1 MTESSVQSRSTT
13 LDTII
18 TAFAALDDRPDGA
31 VVVSRYYRH
40 VPDEEL
46 SARPAQTL
54 AGAVKSH
61 LEIAQNRV
69 PGTAEVR
76 VFNPTTETDGWSSA
90 RTVIQV
96 VTDDMPFLVD
106 SVTSALVQ
114 RDIDIH
120 LVVHPQLRVRR
131 DASGQL
137 LETCDEDCATASGS
151 DAGTGVLSESW
162 MLLTIDRESDEA
174 GREELQAILE
184 NVLGDVREAVE
195 DWPTMRTKCLVIAAE
210 LEGAPPVGVDR
221 EEAAQ
226 AVAFLRWMAANH
238 FTFLGYREYSLEATD
253 DGDVIRPLP
262 GTGLGMLQQDPPA
275 DKPLIPLSP
284 QSSAKA
290 REQGVLVLTKANS
303 RSTVHRPAY
312 LDYVG
317 VRTYAPDGQTLGEKR
332 FLGLYASTAYT
343 ESVLRLPVVAE
354 KVAAI
359 LERSGLAADSH
370 TGKDLVEVLETY
382 PRDELIQATPEQL
395 YETAMAVT
403 QLQERRRTKLFLRED
418 DFGRFVSCQVYIPRD
433 RYNTGVR
440 TRMAAILKDAFHGE
454 SVEFTARVSER
465 ALSRLQ
471 FVVRVPVGE
480 RLQSLTESQRSDL
493 EHRLVEVSRNW
504 SDRLGD
510 GLRGRLGEVEGDRL
524 LDRFGR
530 GFPTGY
536 EETFSVVQGV
546 ADLHHLDRLGDVR
559 RTSVALYR
567 PTDSAENLRRFKL
580 FRIDPLSLTDIL
592 PIFTDMGVEV
602 VDEQPYEV
610 TRSDGSPLHV
620 YDFGLRV
627 NDPQIWS
634 GVSHEDLRDLFEG
647 AVLAVWDGRAESD
660 GFNQLVLAA
669 RLTWRQVVILRTVA
683 KYLRQTQAT
692 FSQSYFEDALVSN
705 PAIATDL
712 VALFETRFDPEL
724 FGGEASKE
732 RAVAEREIAERITS
746 ALDEVSSLDED
757 RIIRSFLSV
766 MQATLRTNFFQTV
779 GAASA
784 DAAADGAGE
793 GEGAADAKPYVSL
806 KLNPKAIPDL
816 PAPRPAYEIWVYSP
830 QVEGVHLRFG
840 SVARGGLR
848 WSDRREDF
856 RTEILGL
863 VKAQMVKNAVIVPTG
878 SKGGFYAKNL
888 PDPAVS
894 REAWLEEGQSA
905 YRTFISGL
913 LDLTDNR
920 VGTDIEAPKRVVR
933 HDGDDPYLVVAADK
947 GTATF
952 SDIANGVAQSYG
964 FWLDDAFASGGSA
977 GYDHKAM
984 GITARGAWESV
995 KRHFREMGVDSQAED
1010 FTVVGVGDMSGDVFG
1025 NGMLLSE
1032 HIRLVAAFD
1041 HRHIFIDPNPVAAQS
1056 FQERKRLFELP
1067 RSSWDDYDR
1076 SLISTGGGVF
1086 PRTLKSIAI
1095 TPEVRAALGLPDDA
1109 TTMTPTELIHAIVLA
1124 PVDLFWNG
1132 GIGTYVKASSESHLE
1147 IGDRANDA
1155 IRVNGNELRVKVVGE
1170 GGNLGLSQL
1179 GRIEAALSGVR
1190 VNTDAID
1197 NSAGVDTSDHEVN
1210 IKILLGD
1217 VVRRGDLT
1225 TEERNTLLA
1234 SMTDDVA
1241 DHVLRDNYE
1250 QNVLLGNARAQEV
1263 SMVPVHMRLMAWL
1276 EERGELDRALEF
1288 LPTDAE
1294 IEKRASEGLGL
1305 KSPEFAV
1312 LVAYAKLAL
1321 KKDILKSDLPDDPYF
1336 EATLAD
1342 YFPAPLREAYAA
1354 ELGEHPL
1361 RREIVTNSVVN
1372 SMVNRGGITF
1382 AFRAQEEAAGS
1393 PEQVARAFTV
1403 CREVFD
1409 LRGYVEAVEALDNLV
1424 PTSVQTEL
1432 YLEFRRLLDRAV
1444 RWLLAARPNRL
1455 DITTEVERFAPVV
1468 AELAPRIPE
1477 LLQGSERE
1485 RVVTQ
1490 AAHWEAAG
1498 APTELAQRAASL
1510 LDSYSLLDV
1519 VDIASDLDHTPSDV
1533 AEVYFRMS
1541 ERFGIDGM
1549 LTRIAGLPR
1558 DDRWDALARGALR
1571 DDLYGVLEAFTRNA
1585 FEFEA
1590 DLDGDG
1596 PVTAEERME
1605 AWSQANADGVAR
1617 GASQLTGIRSLEKPN
1632 IAALSVALR
1641 ALRSMVR
1648 SGK

>member
-1 MTESSVQSRSTT
+1 MTESSVHPRSTT
-13 LDTII
+13 LDSIVR
-18 TAFAALDDRPDGA
+18 AFAELDDRPDGA
-31 VVVSRYYRH
+31 VVVSRYFRH
-40 VPDEEL
+40 VPEEEL

-54 AGAVKSH
+54 AGSVKSH
-61 LEIAQNRV
+61 LDLAQQRV
-69 PGTAEVR
+69 PGTAAVR
-76 VFNPTTETDGWSSA
+76 VFNPTTESDGWSSA
-90 RTVIQV
+90 RSVIQI

-106 SVTSALVQ
+106 SVTSALVE

-131 DASGQL
+131 DASGAL
-137 LETCDEDCATASGS
+137 LETCDEDCVAPADGA
-151 DAGTGVLSESW
+151 DGVIAESW
-162 MLLTIDRESDEA
+162 ILLTIDRESDEA

-184 NVLGDVREAVE
+184 NVLVDVREAVA
-195 DWPTMRTKCLVIAAE
+195 DWPAMRTRCLVIAAE
-210 LEGAPPVGVDR
+210 LEGAPPVGVPA
-221 EEAAQ
+221 EEVSQ
-226 AVAFLRWMAANH
+226 AVAFLRWMADNH
-238 FTFLGYREYSLEATD
+238 FTFLGYREYSLEETP

-262 GTGLGMLQQDPPA
+262 GSGLGMLQQDPPA
-275 DKPLIPLSP
+275 DKPLVPLSP
-284 QSSAKA
+284 ESSRKA

-317 VRTYAPDGQTLGEKR
+317 VRTYSPDGQTLGEKR

-354 KVAAI
+354 KVAAVV
-359 LERSGLAADSH
+359 ERSGLAADSH
-370 TGKDLVEVLETY
+370 TGKDLIEVLETY
-382 PRDELIQATPEQL
+382 PRDELIQASPDQL
-395 YETAMAVT
+395 FETAMAVA

-440 TRMAAILKDAFHGE
+440 TRMAAILKDAFGGE

-471 FVVRVPVGE
+471 FVVRMPAGE
-480 RLQSLTESQRSDL
+480 HIRSLDEEQRADL
-493 EHRLVEVSRNW
+493 ERRLVEVSRNW
-504 SDRLGD
+504 ADRLGD
-510 GLRGRLGEVEGDRL
+510 GLRDRLGEVEGDRL
-524 LDRFGR
+524 FDRFGR
-530 GFPTGY
+530 GFPTAY
-536 EETFSVVQGV
+536 EETFAVVQGV
-546 ADLHHLDRLGDVR
+546 ADLHHLDRLGDDR

-567 PTDSAENLRRFKL
+567 PTDSPENLRRFKL

-610 TRSDGSPLHV
+610 TRTDGSELHV

-627 NDPQIWS
+627 NDPEVWS
-634 GVSHEDLRDLFEG
+634 GVTHERLRDLFES
-647 AVLAVWDGRAESD
+647 AVLAVWDGSAESD

-705 PAIATDL
+705 PGIATDL
-712 VALFETRFDPEL
+712 VAFFEARFDPDA
-724 FGGEASKE
+724 FSGTAGPQRDA
-732 RAVAEREIAERITS
+732 AQAEIAERITS
-746 ALDEVSSLDED
+746 ALDDVSSLDED
-757 RIIRSFLSV
+757 RIIRAFLAV

-779 GAASA
+779 AAGAETDVDQDGVA
-784 DAAADGAGE
+784 DS
-793 GEGAADAKPYVSL
+793 KPYVSL

-878 SKGGFYAKNL
+878 SKGGFYAKQL

-894 REAWLEEGQSA
+894 REDWLAEGQSA

-920 VGTDIEAPKRVVR
+920 VGTEIQPPTRVVR
-933 HDGDDPYLVVAADK
+933 HDEDDPYLVVAADK

-995 KRHFREMGVDSQAED
+995 KRHFREMGVDTQTED

-1041 HRHIFIDPNPVAAQS
+1041 HRHVFVDPNPVAAQS

-1076 SLISTGGGVF
+1076 SLISEGGGVF
-1086 PRTLKSIAI
+1086 ARSLKSIAV
-1095 TPEVRAALGLPDDA
+1095 TPQMREALGLPEGVA
-1109 TTMTPTELIHAIVLA
+1109 TMTPTELIHAIVLA

-1155 IRVNGNELRVKVVGE
+1155 IRVNGDELRVQVVGE

-1225 TEERNTLLA
+1225 VEERNTLLA

-1241 DHVLRDNYE
+1241 EHVLRDNYE

-1263 SMVPVHMRLMAWL
+1263 SMAPVHQRLMGWL
-1276 EERGELDRALEF
+1276 EERGELDRGLEF

-1294 IEKRASEGLGL
+1294 IEKRTSEGIGL

-1321 KKDILKSDLPDDPYF
+1321 KKDILESALPDDPYF
-1336 EATLAD
+1336 AGTLAD
-1342 YFPAPLREAYAA
+1342 YFPAALREAYAA
-1354 ELGEHPL
+1354 ELGDHPL

-1393 PEQVARAFTV
+1393 PEQVARAFIV

-1409 LRGYVEAVEALDNLV
+1409 LRGYVEEIEALDNVL
-1424 PTSVQTEL
+1424 PTSVQTQL

-1444 RWLLAARPNRL
+1444 RWLLAARPGQL

-1468 AELAPRIPE
+1468 ADLGPRIPE
-1477 LLQGSERE
+1477 LLQGGERE
-1485 RVVTQ
+1485 RVTAQVAT
-1490 AAHWEAAG
+1490 WEEAG
-1498 APTELAQRAASL
+1498 VPAGLAQRAASL

-1519 VDIASDLDHTPSDV
+1519 VDIATDLDHTPLEV

-1541 ERFGIDGM
+1541 ERFSIDTM
-1549 LTRIAGLPR
+1549 LNRVAALPR
-1558 DDRWDALARGALR
+1558 DDRWDSLARGALR
-1571 DDLYGVLEAFTRNA
+1571 DDLYGVLEAFTRSA
-1585 FEFEA
+1585 FEFEE

-1596 PVTAEERME
+1596 TVTADERIE
-1605 AWSQANADGVAR
+1605 SWSRANADAIER
-1617 GASQLTGIRSLEKPN
+1617 GSGQLTGIRALEKPN
-1632 IAALSVALR
+1632 SAALSVGLR

>member
-18 TAFAALDDRPDGA
+18 TAFAELDDRPDGE
-31 VVVSRYYRH
+31 VVVSRYFRH
-40 VPDEEL
+40 VPLEEL
-46 SARPAQTL
+46 SSRPALTL
-54 AGAVKSH
+54 AGTVKSH
-61 LEIAQNRV
+61 LGIAQQRTA
-69 PGTAEVR
+69 GTAVIR

-90 RTVIQV
+90 RTVIQI

-106 SVTSALVQ
+106 SITSALVQ

-120 LVVHPQLRVRR
+120 LVVHPQVRVRR
-131 DASGQL
+131 DESGRL
-137 LETCDEDCATASGS
+137 LETCDEDWVAGDDEDS
-151 DAGTGVLSESW
+151 DVLNESW
-162 MLLTIDRESDEA
+162 MLLTIDRESDEDR
-174 GREELQAILE
+174 REELE
-184 NVLGDVREAVE
+184 TVLKDVLSDVREAVE

-210 LEGAPPVGVDR
+210 LEGAPPTDVDPG
-221 EEAAQ
+221 EVTQ
-226 AVAFLRWMAANH
+226 AVAFLRWMANNH
-238 FTFLGYREYSLEATD
+238 FTFLGYREYSLEDTPQ
-253 DGDVIRPLP
+253 GDVIRPLN
-262 GTGLGMLQQDPPA
+262 GTGLGMLREDPPA
-275 DKPLIPLSP
+275 NKPVTPLSE
-284 QSSAKA
+284 QSSRKA
-290 REQGVLVLTKANS
+290 RERGVLVLTKANS

-317 VRTYAPDGQTLGEKR
+317 VRTYSPDGQTLGERR

-354 KVAAI
+354 KVAGV
-359 LERSGLAADSH
+359 LERSGLAPDSH

-382 PRDELIQATPEQL
+382 PRDELIQSSPDQL
-395 YETAMAVT
+395 FETAMAVT

-440 TRMAAILKDAFHGE
+440 TRMATILKDTFGGE
-454 SVEFTARVSER
+454 SVEFTASVSER

-471 FVVRVPVGE
+471 FVVRVPNGE
-480 RLQSLTESQRSDL
+480 HIRTLDEKQRAEL

-510 GLRGRLGEVEGDRL
+510 GLRDRLGEVEGDRL
-524 LDRFGR
+524 LDKFGR

-536 EETFSVVQGV
+536 EETFAVVQGV
-546 ADLHHLDRLGDVR
+546 ADLHHLDRLGDEQ

-567 PTDSAENLRRFKL
+567 PADSPDNIRRFKL

-610 TRSDGSPLHV
+610 TRSDGEPLHV

-627 NDPQIWS
+627 HNPEIWS
-634 GVSHEDLRDLFEG
+634 GVSHEDLRDLFES
-647 AVLAVWDGRAESD
+647 AVLAVWDRRAESD

-669 RLTWRQVVILRTVA
+669 RLTWREVVILRTVA

-692 FSQSYFEDALVSN
+692 FSQSYFEDALVAN

-712 VALFETRFDPEL
+712 VAFFEARFDPDR
-724 FGGEASKE
+724 FDGEATQDRES
-732 RAVAEREIAERITS
+732 AQDEIADRITS
-746 ALDEVSSLDED
+746 ALDDVSSLDED

-766 MQATLRTNFFQTV
+766 MKATLRTNFFQTTQ
-779 GAASA
+779 
-784 DAAADGAGE
+784 DGE
-793 GEGAADAKPYVSL
+793 PKPYVSL
-806 KLNPKAIPDL
+806 KLNPQAIPDL

-840 SVARGGLR
+840 KVARGGLR

-856 RTEILGL
+856 RTEVLGL

-878 SKGGFYAKNL
+878 SKGGFFAKQL
-888 PDPAVS
+888 PDPGVD
-894 REAWLEEGQSA
+894 REKWLEEGQSA

-920 VGTDIEAPKRVVR
+920 VGTDIEAPERVVR
-933 HDGDDPYLVVAADK
+933 HDEDDPYLVVAADK
-947 GTATF
+947 GTAKF

-977 GYDHKAM
+977 GYDHKGM

-995 KRHFREMGVDSQAED
+995 KRHFREMGVDSQSEN

-1041 HRHIFIDPNPVAAQS
+1041 HRHVFVDPDPVAAQS
-1056 FQERKRLFELP
+1056 FEERQRLFDLP

-1076 SLISTGGGVF
+1076 SLISEGGGVF
-1086 PRTLKSIAI
+1086 SRSLKSIAI
-1095 TPEVRAALGLPDDA
+1095 TPQMREALGLPDDA
-1109 TTMTPTELIHAIVLA
+1109 TSMTPTELIHAILLA
-1124 PVDLFWNG
+1124 PVDLLWNG
-1132 GIGTYVKASSESHLE
+1132 GIGTYVKASSEDQLS
-1147 IGDRANDA
+1147 IGDRANDS
-1155 IRVNGNELRVKVVGE
+1155 IRVDGNELRVKIVGE

-1179 GRIEAALSGVR
+1179 GRVEAALSGVR

-1241 DHVLRDNYE
+1241 EHVLRDNYE
-1250 QNVLLGNARAQEV
+1250 QNVLLGNARAQEL
-1263 SMVPVHMRLMAWL
+1263 SMVPVHQRLMAWL
-1276 EERGELDRALEF
+1276 EGRGELDRSLEF

-1294 IEKRASEGLGL
+1294 IAKRASDGVGL

-1321 KKDILKSDLPDDPYF
+1321 KKDIIESDLPDDPYF

-1342 YFPAPLREAYAA
+1342 YFPPPLRETYAD
-1354 ELGEHPL
+1354 ELDKHPL

-1382 AFRAQEEAAGS
+1382 AFRAQEEAAGR
-1393 PEQVARAFTV
+1393 PEQVARAFIV

-1409 LRGYVEAVEALDNLV
+1409 LRGHVEAIEALDNAL

-1444 RWLLAARPNRL
+1444 RWLLEARPTRL
-1455 DITTEVERFAPVV
+1455 DITTEIERFAPVV

-1477 LLQGSERE
+1477 LLQGTERE
-1485 RVVTQ
+1485 RVLDQT
-1490 AAHWEAAG
+1490 ARWEAAG
-1498 APTELAQRAASL
+1498 VPAELAASASVL
-1510 LDSYSLLDV
+1510 LDSFSLLDV
-1519 VDIASDLDHTPSDV
+1519 VDIASDLGHTPSEV

-1541 ERFGIDGM
+1541 ERFGIDAM
-1549 LTRIAGLPR
+1549 LTRVARLPR

-1571 DDLYGVLEAFTRNA
+1571 DDLYGVLETFTRNV
-1585 FEFEA
+1585 FEFDE

-1596 PVTAEERME
+1596 TVTPEERIE
-1605 AWSQANADGVAR
+1605 SWSQANADGVAR
-1617 GASQLTGIRSLEKPN
+1617 SASQLTGIRSLEKPN

-1641 ALRSMVR
+1641 SLRSMVR

>member
-1 MTESSVQSRSTT
+1 MTESSVQPRSTT
-13 LDTII
+13 LDAIV
-18 TAFAALDDRPDGA
+18 TAFAELDPRPDGQ
-31 VVVSRYYRH
+31 VVVARYFRH

-46 SARPAQTL
+46 SSRPSRTL

-61 LEIAQNRV
+61 LELAQSRV
-69 PGTAEVR
+69 PGEAAVR
-76 VFNPTTETDGWSSA
+76 VFNPTTDSDGWSSA

-106 SVTSALVQ
+106 SVTGALVQ

-131 DASGQL
+131 DESGGL
-137 LETCDEDCATASGS
+137 VETCDEDCAGPVPEAP
-151 DAGTGVLSESW
+151 GVHSESW
-162 MLLTIDRESDEA
+162 ILLTIDRQGDQAARDE
-174 GREELQAILE
+174 LE
-184 NVLGDVREAVE
+184 ATLARVLADVRGAVT
-195 DWPTMRTKCLVIAAE
+195 DWPTMRTRCLVIAAE
-210 LEGAPPVGVDR
+210 LEGAPPRGVDPQ
-221 EEAAQ
+221 EVTQ
-226 AVAFLRWMAANH
+226 AIAFLRWMADNH
-238 FTFLGYREYSLEATD
+238 FTFLGYREYALEETSE
-253 DGDVIRPLP
+253 GDVIRPLG
-262 GTGLGMLQQDPPA
+262 GTGLGVLRQDPSA
-275 DKPLIPLSP
+275 DKKLVPLSP
-284 QSSAKA
+284 QSSRKA
-290 REQGVLVLTKANS
+290 RERGVLVLTKANS
-303 RSTVHRPAY
+303 LSTVHRPAY

-317 VRTYAPDGQTLGEKR
+317 IRTYSADGNTLGERR

-354 KVAAI
+354 KVKAV
-359 LERSGLAADSH
+359 LDRSGLAPDSH

-382 PRDELIQATPEQL
+382 PRDELIQATPDQL
-395 YETAMAVT
+395 FETAMAVT

-418 DFGRFVSCQVYIPRD
+418 DFGRFVSCLVYIPRD

-440 TRMAAILKDAFHGE
+440 TRMATILKDAFGGE

-480 RLQSLTESQRSDL
+480 RVRSLDGTQQAEL
-493 EHRLVEVSRNW
+493 ERRLVEVSRNW
-504 SDRLGD
+504 ADRLGD
-510 GLRGRLGEVEGDRL
+510 GLRDRLGEVEGDRL

-530 GFPTGY
+530 GFPTSY

-546 ADLHHLDRLGDVR
+546 ADLQHLDRLGDGQ

-567 PTDSAENLRRFKL
+567 PSHSPENIRRFKL
-580 FRIDPLSLTDIL
+580 FRVDPLSLTDIL

-610 TRSDGSPLHV
+610 KRSDGSLLHV
-620 YDFGLRV
+620 YDFGMRV
-627 NDPQIWS
+627 EDSRIWS
-634 GVSHEDLRDLFEG
+634 RVAHEELRDLFES

-669 RLTWRQVVILRTVA
+669 RLTWRQVVVLRTVA
-683 KYLRQTQAT
+683 KYLRQTQVT

-705 PAIATDL
+705 PAIAADL
-712 VALFETRFDPEL
+712 VAFFEARFDPDRD
-724 FGGEASKE
+724 GDAAAR
-732 RAVAEREIAERITS
+732 RADEDEIADRITA
-746 ALDEVSSLDED
+746 ALDDVSSLDED
-757 RIIRSFLSV
+757 RIIRSFLAV
-766 MQATLRTNFFQTV
+766 MRGTLRTNFFQEASGVHGRGV
-779 GAASA
+779 GP
-784 DAAADGAGE
+784 
-793 GEGAADAKPYVSL
+793 KPYVSL
-806 KLNPKAIPDL
+806 KLDPTAIPDL

-840 SVARGGLR
+840 AVARGGLR

-878 SKGGFYAKNL
+878 SKGGFYAKKL
-888 PDPAVS
+888 PDPTVS
-894 REAWLEEGQSA
+894 REDWLAEGKSA
-905 YRTFISGL
+905 YRTFICAL
-913 LDLTDNR
+913 LDVTDNR
-920 VGTDIEAPKRVVR
+920 VGTAIVPPERVVR
-933 HDGDDPYLVVAADK
+933 HDGDDSYLVVAADK

-952 SDIANGVAQSYG
+952 SDIANGVAQSYD

-995 KRHFREMGVDSQAED
+995 KRHFREMGVDSQSED

-1041 HRHIFIDPNPVAAQS
+1041 HRHVFIDPDPVAAQS
-1056 FQERKRLFELP
+1056 FTERKRLFELP

-1076 SLISTGGGVF
+1076 SLISEGGGVF
-1086 PRTLKSIAI
+1086 SRSLKSIAI
-1095 TPEVRAALGLPDDA
+1095 TPEMRTALGLKGDVD
-1109 TTMTPTELIHAIVLA
+1109 TMTPTELIHSVLLA
-1124 PVDLFWNG
+1124 EVDLLWNG
-1132 GIGTYVKASSESHLE
+1132 GIGTYVKASSEDHLS

-1155 IRVNGNELRVKVVGE
+1155 IRVDGRELRVKGVGE

-1217 VVRRGDLT
+1217 VVRRGELT

-1234 SMTDDVA
+1234 SMTHDVA

-1250 QNVLLGNARAQEV
+1250 QNVLLGNARAQEL
-1263 SMVPVHMRLMAWL
+1263 SMVPVHVRLMRWL
-1276 EERGELDRALEF
+1276 EKRGELDRALEF
-1288 LPTDAE
+1288 LPSDAE
-1294 IEKRASEGLGL
+1294 IAKRVSEGVGL
-1305 KSPEFAV
+1305 KSPEFSV

-1321 KKDILKSDLPDDPYF
+1321 KKDILASDMPDDPYF
-1336 EATLAD
+1336 ATTLAD
-1342 YFPAPLREAYAA
+1342 YFPQALRETYAA
-1354 ELGEHPL
+1354 ELERHPL
-1361 RREIVTNSVVN
+1361 KREIITNSVVN

-1382 AFRAQEEAAGS
+1382 VFRTQEEAAGS
-1393 PEQVARAFTV
+1393 PDQVARAFIV
-1403 CREVFD
+1403 AREVFN
-1409 LRGYVEAVEALDNLV
+1409 LRSYVEQTEALDNVL
-1424 PTSVQTEL
+1424 PTAVQTRL
-1432 YLEFRRLLDRAV
+1432 YLEFRRLLDRSV
-1444 RWLLAARPNRL
+1444 RWLLAARPGSL
-1455 DITTEVERFAPVV
+1455 DITTEVERLGPVV
-1468 AELAPRIPE
+1468 TELAPLIPE

-1490 AAHWEAAG
+1490 TTAWEADGVPAD
-1498 APTELAQRAASL
+1498 LAARAATL

-1519 VDIASDLDHTPSDV
+1519 VEIASDLDRTPGDV
-1533 AEVYFRMS
+1533 AEVYFKMS

-1549 LTRIAGLPR
+1549 LNRVAQLAR

-1571 DDLYGVLEAFTRNA
+1571 DDLYAVLEAFTRNA
-1585 FEFEA
+1585 FESED

-1596 PVTAEERME
+1596 TVSAAERIESWCRV
-1605 AWSQANADGVAR
+1605 NADGVAR
-1617 GASQLTGIRSLEKPN
+1617 AESQLTGILGLEKPT

-1641 ALRSMVR
+1641 SLRSVVR
-1648 SGK
+1648 TGS